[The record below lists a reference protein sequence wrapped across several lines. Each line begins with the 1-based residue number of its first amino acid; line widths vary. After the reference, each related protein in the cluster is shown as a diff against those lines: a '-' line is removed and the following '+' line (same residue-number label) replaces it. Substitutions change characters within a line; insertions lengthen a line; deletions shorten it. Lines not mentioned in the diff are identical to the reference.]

1 MRRGVGLCLFVLAT
15 SVLLAG
21 ANAQADARS
30 DYLINMLENGG
41 SYRVRV
47 QAASTL
53 GKIRCQEA
61 VPSLVKALDDENEL
75 VVISSAN
82 ALGQIGD
89 VSVIDDVQRAGQ
101 TTESEAA
108 RSQLKTTLRVLR
120 ALNGEAGL
128 EEAKEATPEF
138 LIRVDVMGNSSGV
151 NREGITDTFRDI
163 VVDRLRR
170 EPGVV
175 LQKKGVKRKQVLKRL
190 KKENLR
196 GYVISGSIIR
206 LEHEDDKMV
215 VKISL
220 NVFTNP
226 DYTLLI
232 MPSAQGAVQV
242 SQGTLSEEVEIEAQD
257 TALKAVVDSLIEGVF
272 KALRDMDA
280 D

>member
-1 MRRGVGLCLFVLAT
+1 
-15 SVLLAG
+15 
-21 ANAQADARS
+21 
-30 DYLINMLENGG
+30 
-41 SYRVRV
+41 
-47 QAASTL
+47 
-53 GKIRCQEA
+53 
-61 VPSLVKALDDENEL
+61 
-75 VVISSAN
+75 
-82 ALGQIGD
+82 
-89 VSVIDDVQRAGQ
+89 
-101 TTESEAA
+101 
-108 RSQLKTTLRVLR
+108 
-120 ALNGEAGL
+120 
-128 EEAKEATPEF
+128 
-138 LIRVDVMGNSSGV
+138 MGNSSGV